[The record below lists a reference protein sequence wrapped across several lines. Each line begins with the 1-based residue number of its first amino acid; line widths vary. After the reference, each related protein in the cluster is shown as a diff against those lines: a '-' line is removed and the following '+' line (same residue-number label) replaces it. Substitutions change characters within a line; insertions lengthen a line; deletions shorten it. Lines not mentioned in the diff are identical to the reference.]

1 MSRTDANTE
10 KTAGP
15 LQNVARPDN
24 LHWAVFVTPGL
35 PGSSNRPTIHPR
47 FRSINGNDK
56 NRPGAVRQDAGV
68 TSEPGQSRMGAM
80 EISTRSQALSPETAE
95 TPPKS

>member
-24 LHWAVFVTPGL
+24 LHWDVFVTPA
-35 PGSSNRPTIHPR
+35 SQDHRNRPDNTSAI
-47 FRSINGNDK
+47 SID
-56 NRPGAVRQDAGV
+56 
-68 TSEPGQSRMGAM
+68 
-80 EISTRSQALSPETAE
+80 
-95 TPPKS
+95 